1 MQETRDDT
9 MPAAYD
15 LFVAAL
21 ATAAI
26 TLMTLRMT
34 LDDFDEKAILLDK
47 IDYGICALFF
57 MDFIRSLIR
66 EKRTWRYLYTWGWLD
81 LLSSIPVIPA
91 FRYLRFARILRVLR
105 IIRSLKMLVKVIKR
119 DRPAAIFALIIFSG
133 IILFS
138 MICVGVLSYE
148 ADAPGATIKTA
159 DDVLWWAIV
168 TCSTVGY
175 GDEYPVTEQGR
186 TLAALLMVIGIGAFA
201 TATTALGVFFKRIQ
215 PNAAQQSQ
223 QDNATATL
231 ESIESRLS
239 RIESML
245 SEREH
250 TRRTIESP
258 RELCDGRTNRPGDR
272 SDSQPRCM
280 TSFLMAVALKN
291 RLSKCS

>member
-1 MQETRDDT
+1 MQDSKDDT

-26 TLMTLRMT
+26 TLMTIRMT
-34 LDDFDEKAILLDK
+34 LADADEKAILLDK

-105 IIRSLKMLVKVIKR
+105 VIRSLKMLVMVVKR
-119 DRPAAIFALIIFSG
+119 DRPSAIFALLIFSG
-133 IILFS
+133 IILFT
-138 MICVGVLSYE
+138 MICVGVLKYE
-148 ADAPGATIKTA
+148 ADAPGASIKTA

-186 TLAALLMVIGIGAFA
+186 ILAALLMIVGIGAFA

-215 PNAAQQSQ
+215 PISRQVPGKNDTERA
-223 QDNATATL
+223 L
-231 ESIESRLS
+231 EAIESRLS

-245 SEREH
+245 SEK
-250 TRRTIESP
+250 
-258 RELCDGRTNRPGDR
+258 R
-272 SDSQPRCM
+272 SAKSGE
-280 TSFLMAVALKN
+280 
-291 RLSKCS
+291 

>member
-1 MQETRDDT
+1 MQETKDQST
-9 MPAAYD
+9 PAAYD

-26 TLMTLRMT
+26 TLMTLRLT

-57 MDFIRSLIR
+57 MDFIRSLVR

-81 LLSSIPVIPA
+81 LLSSIPAIPA

-105 IIRSLKMLVKVIKR
+105 IIRSLKMLVQVVKR

-133 IILFS
+133 IILFT
-138 MICVGVLSYE
+138 MICVGVLNYE
-148 ADAPGATIKTA
+148 QNAPGATIKTA

-186 TLAALLMVIGIGAFA
+186 TLAALLMVLGIGAFA

-215 PNAAQQSQ
+215 PNPSQLPQ
-223 QDNATATL
+223 QDHAMATL

-245 SEREH
+245 SEKVN
-250 TRRTIESP
+250 TRDE
-258 RELCDGRTNRPGDR
+258 
-272 SDSQPRCM
+272 
-280 TSFLMAVALKN
+280 
-291 RLSKCS
+291 

>member
-9 MPAAYD
+9 IPAAYD

-26 TLMTLRMT
+26 TLMTLRMA

-105 IIRSLKMLVKVIKR
+105 IIRSLKMLMKVIKR

-245 SEREH
+245 SERD
-250 TRRTIESP
+250 TRA
-258 RELCDGRTNRPGDR
+258 DDR
-272 SDSQPRCM
+272 KSS
-280 TSFLMAVALKN
+280 
-291 RLSKCS
+291 